1 MPADRISGKEMA
13 AEVRDALKQEVE
25 ELKKKGVTP
34 GMALI
39 LVGGADDSA
48 LYVRSKACLLYTSLV
63 DWT

>member
-39 LVGGADDSA
+39 LVGGSDDSA
-48 LYVRSKACLLYTSLV
+48 LYVRSRS
-63 DWT
+63 